1 MRLEPVFSQL
11 LVKVPDEKKE
21 TDGGIVLPDTH
32 SADRPQRGTVIAKGK
47 DAETVAVGDDVVFRR
62 YSPDVVEL
70 DGEKFW
76 LLAESDVIAIVKE

>member
-1 MRLEPVFSQL
+1 MQLVPLFDQL

-32 SADRPQRGTVIAKGK
+32 SADRPQRGTVISRGEDVK
-47 DAETVAVGDDVVFRR
+47 VVQVGDEVVFRR
-62 YSPDVVEL
+62 YSPDIVEI

-76 LLAESDVIAIVKE
+76 ILKEEDVIARIS